1 MAEDKRPAGS
11 GGQEQNVLPGE
22 NGTLSNDDGIINKA
36 WNFLSSMKLGIILL
50 LILAVASI
58 IGTIWVPRDPF
69 TGQPDYLKFYNNPIF
84 NILLAFLSLN
94 LLVCSLNRWKA
105 IKNTLKGPNVEVSE
119 NFIKSLKSGSSFKVK
134 SGPAETSEEIRN
146 LLKKKGY
153 RVFGKDAGDTYKIA
167 ADRGHLGIL
176 GPYLTHLSLFII
188 IVAVMIKFSGL
199 VGFDG
204 TFAGWEGQTY
214 SIGQTQGIQNVD
226 PADFFDIRINN
237 FRTEYRPDGTE
248 IKQWFSDV
256 TVIDGLKTFDFS
268 IYVNKPLVYK
278 GMKFYQSSYG
288 HQFSG
293 KFSGPSAKDQ
303 QFNVAM
309 QEYIQPAGTDLT
321 FVPMGY
327 EDATKEV
334 KFRIY
339 KGNRWVAEEE
349 AVLNTPFKYEN
360 AEVKFENVISYTVL
374 SAKKDPGVL
383 IVGIGSLLLIVG
395 IIISFILRQR
405 RIWSVVVPEK
415 GGSLVHIGGISAKDK
430 HGLDTD
436 LEEIAEEL
444 K

>member
-1 MAEDKRPAGS
+1 MAEGKKPAGS
-11 GGQEQNVLPGE
+11 GIEEQNVLPGE
-22 NGTLSNDDGIINKA
+22 TGTGPSDDSIINKA
-36 WNFLSSMKLGIILL
+36 WNFLSSMKLGITLL
-50 LILAVASI
+50 LVLAVASI
-58 IGTIWVPRDPF
+58 IGTIWVPKDPF

-84 NILLAFLSLN
+84 NILLALLALN

-105 IKNTLKGPNVEVSE
+105 VKNTLQGPNVDVSE
-119 NFIKSLKSGSSFKVK
+119 NFIKSLKSSSSVKVK
-134 SGPAETSEEIRN
+134 NEPGQTAEELKG

-153 RVFGKDAGDTYKIA
+153 RVFSRQEGDTFKVA

-176 GPYLTHLSLFII
+176 GPYLTHLSFFVI

-237 FRTEYRPDGTE
+237 FRTEYRPDGRE
-248 IKQWFSDV
+248 VKQWYSDV

-278 GMKFYQSSYG
+278 GIKFYQSSYG

-293 KFSGPSAKDQ
+293 KYSGPSAKDR
-303 QFNVAM
+303 QFNVGM
-309 QEYIQPAGTDLT
+309 QEYIQPAGTELT

-339 KGNRWVAEEE
+339 KGNQWVAEDE
-349 AVLNTPFKYEN
+349 AVLNTPYKYEN
-360 AEVKFENVISYTVL
+360 AEVKFENVLSYTVL

-383 IVGIGSLLLIVG
+383 IVGIGSILLIAGV
-395 IIISFILRQR
+395 IVSFILRQR
-405 RIWSVVVPEK
+405 RIWSVVTPEK
-415 GGSLVHIGGISAKDK
+415 GGSLVQIGGISAKDK
-430 HGLDTD
+430 HGLDND
-436 LEEIAEEL
+436 LDQIIGEF